1 MADTAFEV
9 GICHVFNALVWM
21 VFTRF
26 VYLQAN
32 VGVMIRKLL
41 VAAVMLLSY
50 ITVATAQTGTWSGKL
65 GIQGTKLTLTFH
77 LDDDNPTMDSPDQG
91 AKGIPM
97 QIERGGLGKIT
108 VKIPV
113 LGATYEGTW
122 MIRQIVGTFKQMNVE
137 FPLTLTPGENKPKR
151 PQTPV
156 GPFPYTTE
164 EVTFANED
172 IVLHGTL
179 TLPEGHT
186 AQTPALIMITGSGI
200 QNRDEELFDHKPFA
214 VIADALARAGIA
226 TLRYD
231 DRGFN
236 GYEGNLNDC
245 TIDDFKADALAG
257 LELLRSRFSHVG
269 VIGHS
274 EGGTI
279 AMMLAAEK
287 QVDYAVSLAGMM
299 VSGAETLVKQNRI
312 ALTDSGLPEETVNE
326 YCRLLSEAFDAC
338 NDGKPLPSAD
348 NSDLP
353 EALKRNYQAVMA
365 QLQTPYLSRFIAVD
379 VRPLLPQITCPVL
392 ALNGT
397 KDIQVNYETNLESL
411 RNGLSG
417 NTADVIHEVEGVNH
431 IFQHCE
437 TGSVAEYKEIN
448 ETISPDVL
456 STIISWIS
464 ELDLS
469 YLTDFRKRK

>member
-1 MADTAFEV
+1 MTVADTAFEV

-32 VGVMIRKLL
+32 VDGMIRKLL
-41 VAAVMLLSY
+41 AAAVVLLSY

-65 GIQGTKLTLTFH
+65 DIQGTKLTLVFH
-77 LDDDNPTMDSPDQG
+77 LDDENPTMDSPDQG

-97 QIERGGLGKIT
+97 QIERGELGKVT
-108 VKIPV
+108 LKIPA
-113 LGATYEGTW
+113 LGASYEGTW
-122 MIRQIVGTFKQMNVE
+122 MIRQIVGTFKQMNME

-164 EVTFANED
+164 EVTFANGD
-172 IVLHGTL
+172 VVLHGTL

-200 QNRDEELFDHKPFA
+200 QNRDEELFEHKPFA

-245 TIDDFKADALAG
+245 TIYDFKDDALAG
-257 LELLRSRFSHVG
+257 IKMLKERFDKVG

-279 AMMLAAEK
+279 AMMLAADK
-287 QVDYAVSLAGMM
+287 QVDFAISLAGMI
-299 VSGAETLVKQNRI
+299 VSGAETLVEQNRI
-312 ALTDSGLPEETVNE
+312 ALTEAGLPEDTVTE
-326 YCRLLSEAFDAC
+326 YCRLLSEAFEAC

-353 EALKRNYQAVMA
+353 EALRRNYQAVLA

-397 KDIQVNYETNLESL
+397 KDIQVNYETNLEAL

-417 NTADVIHEVEGVNH
+417 NTADVIQEVEGVNH
-431 IFQHCE
+431 IFQHCT
-437 TGSVAEYKEIN
+437 TGRVDEYKEIE

-456 STIISWIS
+456 TTIISW
-464 ELDLS
+464 LS
-469 YLTDFRKRK
+469 GLK

>member
-1 MADTAFEV
+1 
-9 GICHVFNALVWM
+9 M
-21 VFTRF
+21 V
-26 VYLQAN
+26 
-32 VGVMIRKLL
+32 RKL
-41 VAAVMLLSY
+41 VIAAVILLSY

-65 GIQGTKLTLTFH
+65 DIQGTKLTLVFH
-77 LDDDNPTMDSPDQG
+77 LDDENPTMDSPDQG
-91 AKGIPM
+91 VKGIPI
-97 QIERGGLGKIT
+97 QIERGALGKVT
-108 VKIPV
+108 VKIPA

-122 MIRQIVGTFKQMNVE
+122 MIRQIVGTFRQMNVE
-137 FPLTLTPGENKPKR
+137 FPLALTPGENKPKR

-164 EVTFANED
+164 EVTFANGD
-172 IVLHGTL
+172 VVLQGTL
-179 TLPEGHT
+179 TLPEGYT

-200 QNRDEELFDHKPFA
+200 QNRDEELFEHKPFA

-236 GYEGNLNDC
+236 GYDGNLNDC
-245 TIDDFKADALAG
+245 TIEDFKADALAG

-287 QVDYAVSLAGMM
+287 QVDFAISLAGMI
-299 VSGAETLVKQNRI
+299 VSGAETLVEQNRI
-312 ALTDSGLPEETVNE
+312 ALTDAGMPEETVNE
-326 YCRLLSEAFDAC
+326 YCRLLSEAFDAS

-365 QLQTPYLSRFIAVD
+365 QVQTPYLSRFIAVD

-397 KDIQVNYETNLESL
+397 KDIQVNYETNLEAL

-417 NTADVIHEVEGVNH
+417 NTADVIQEVEGVNH
-431 IFQHCE
+431 IFQHCK
-437 TGSVAEYKEIN
+437 TGSVAEYKEIE
-448 ETISPDVL
+448 ETISTSVL
-456 STIISWIS
+456 SAITAWIS
-464 ELDLS
+464 NL
-469 YLTDFRKRK
+469 K